1 MTTDTTQVENGEGSM
16 VVTLGT
22 EHFTEANEM
31 VREALAVTD
40 TVEVKEA
47 FAQRYLGCGMPLGKM
62 LKIHGVPGN
71 DMACYMNGGMIEV
84 FGNAQDQIG
93 NTMNDGCVV
102 VHGRCGDAAGYGM
115 RGGQIFVREG
125 CGWRVGIHMKQ
136 FEDKCPAIVIGGDA
150 GSFLGEY
157 MAGGIIILLGKP
169 GNYLATGMHGGV
181 IYMKHQLDDDDI
193 SAGLVQEAVDDNDRA
208 VLRTLLGR
216 YNEYFSD
223 DLGGEEVEA
232 TGEGFFRL
240 KPASSRPYASMYA
253 N

>member
-1 MTTDTTQVENGEGSM
+1 
-16 VVTLGT
+16 
-22 EHFTEANEM
+22 
-31 VREALAVTD
+31 
-40 TVEVKEA
+40 
-47 FAQRYLGCGMPLGKM
+47 
-62 LKIHGVPGN
+62 
-71 DMACYMNGGMIEV
+71 
-84 FGNAQDQIG
+84 
-93 NTMNDGCVV
+93 
-102 VHGRCGDAAGYGM
+102 
-115 RGGQIFVREG
+115 
-125 CGWRVGIHMKQ
+125 MKQ

-181 IYMKHQLDDDDI
+181 IYMKHQLADDDI
-193 SAGLVQEAVDDNDRA
+193 PTGLVQEAVDDDDRA

-216 YNEYFSD
+216 YNEYFSA
-223 DLGGEEVEA
+223 DLGGKEVEA